1 MPTAIRSW
9 TLALL
14 ACCSSAACVT
24 ESHSQIA
31 GPKAALV
38 TRTLP
43 TRGWELRDDG
53 RLAGTVLLYSDPER
67 AQMDY
72 YSIRNAEGQV
82 LGLVDLAGRAWRY
95 RLHEEEPEW
104 LGTGTVLE
112 GARRILGT
120 SALSLLE
127 EAELASLVGER

>member
-1 MPTAIRSW
+1 MPTPIRSW

-14 ACCSSAACVT
+14 AGCLAAACVT

-31 GPKAALV
+31 GPKTALV

-53 RLAGTVLLYSDPER
+53 RLAGSVLLYSDPEAAR
-67 AQMDY
+67 MDY
-72 YSIRNAEGQV
+72 YSIRNVEGQV
-82 LGLVDLAGRAWRY
+82 LGLIDLEGRAWRY

-120 SALSLLE
+120 GALSSLE
-127 EAELASLVGER
+127 EAEIAALLGER